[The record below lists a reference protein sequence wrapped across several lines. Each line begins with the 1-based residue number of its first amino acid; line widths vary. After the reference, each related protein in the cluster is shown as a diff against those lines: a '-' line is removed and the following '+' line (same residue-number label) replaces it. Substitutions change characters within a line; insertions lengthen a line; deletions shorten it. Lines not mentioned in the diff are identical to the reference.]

1 MHKKSGGDKKT
12 GARNRRKSGRL
23 GLPNGLRKAEN
34 PKPINEILFNR
45 SSLRRV
51 VDSIPVQQSWAEW
64 LRAALADELAG
75 HLVSAVPKEAE
86 LVVFA
91 DSPAWGARLR
101 YALAAMQS
109 DIAARD
115 SAISHTTVR
124 VQQPVASGAR
134 QRD

>member
-1 MHKKSGGDKKT
+1 MHKKSLPDKKT
-12 GARNRRKSGRL
+12 GARNRRQAARPTNRRSLVPG
-23 GLPNGLRKAEN
+23 EN
-34 PKPINEILFNR
+34 PKSINYLLTNR
-45 SSLRRV
+45 SGLRQL
-51 VDSIPVQQSWAEW
+51 VDSIPAQQSWAEW
-64 LRAALADELAG
+64 LRAALAQELAG
-75 HLVSAVPKEAE
+75 HLVSAVPKDTE